1 MTERT
6 NEHRL
11 LTQYLAEIRHKP
23 LLPPA
28 QELALGEQ
36 KNAGAKAR
44 QQVTSG
50 SFVTREEGLAL
61 AEHMRAGDQ
70 AHTALVEGNV
80 RYVVTIAK
88 KYASAGRAQGFS
100 LLDVIQ
106 DGNVGLTRAI
116 EKFDVRRGFRVT
128 TYVTWWIR
136 QAITRALAEHS
147 GIIHIPE
154 RLQRHVRRLAVLQ
167 DKPTSATGQA
177 PSVADIAQAMG
188 MQEKKAK
195 QVRDVSHFTFLS
207 FQAPG
212 RCDASH
218 RPAPGNAAF
227 PEQERRASR
236 IRTRATSFN
245 HAGRPDLRAAIA
257 SIITARAAT
266 LPPMRATIIAVTLYR
281 KGAVEI
287 TKRLEEKDHRIADL
301 ENQLAVN
308 SEPQILP
315 APSSA
320 EPVPAP
326 PWTPPRQLDLIAAED
341 MSTYRN
347 TSPRRRPVPTKRR
360 P

>member
-1 MTERT
+1 VLLASGTARPMTERT
-6 NEHRL
+6 DEHRL

-23 LLPPA
+23 LLTPA

-88 KYASAGRAQGFS
+88 KYAGAGLAQGLS

-128 TYVTWWIR
+128 THVTWWIR

-147 GIIHIPE
+147 GTMHIPE
-154 RLQRHVRRLAVLQ
+154 HMQRHVRRLALLQ
-167 DKPTSATGQA
+167 DKPTSATEQYS
-177 PSVADIAQAMG
+177 SVADIAHAMG

-207 FQAPG
+207 LQAPG
-212 RCDASH
+212 DGGHTTDTLQETLPSPH
-218 RPAPGNAAF
+218 RSVEKVVYAREQHRLIMQAVQTVEPRSGAILIQHHGLDGQGGMSLADIGRARGLSRERVRQIAA
-227 PEQERRASR
+227 RASEQ
-236 IRTRATSFN
+236 
-245 HAGRPDLRAAIA
+245 LRGH
-257 SIITARAAT
+257 T
-266 LPPMRATIIAVTLYR
+266 LLQAL
-281 KGAVEI
+281 
-287 TKRLEEKDHRIADL
+287 
-301 ENQLAVN
+301 
-308 SEPQILP
+308 
-315 APSSA
+315 
-320 EPVPAP
+320 
-326 PWTPPRQLDLIAAED
+326 AAED
-341 MSTYRN
+341 VRTAKAGPEEKTN
-347 TSPRRRPVPTKRR
+347 KWQRRRDPQRQAERT
-360 P
+360 